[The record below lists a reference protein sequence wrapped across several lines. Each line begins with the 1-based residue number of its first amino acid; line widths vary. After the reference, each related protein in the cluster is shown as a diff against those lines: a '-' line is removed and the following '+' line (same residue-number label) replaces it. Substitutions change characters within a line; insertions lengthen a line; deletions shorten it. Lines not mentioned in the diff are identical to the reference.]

1 MGRDPFTRKKRAKKI
16 VFLCLFSNRSST
28 DFFMAHNVLCR
39 STGSFLSISK
49 WSDFGFEFRFG
60 LWGGRGS
67 SGSGSA
73 SIHPFPSMA
82 THSIRAIHPP
92 THPSMRSIPCIPSIH
107 SSSHPSIPAHSHPFI
122 SSCPCQFPSI
132 PIHPHPSQ
140 PRRGE
145 GRGRLRV
152 QRGLMMVLCH
162 STACG

>member
-1 MGRDPFTRKKRAKKI
+1 MP
-16 VFLCLFSNRSST
+16 LFKSILDGLLHGT
-28 DFFMAHNVLCR
+28 QCPVQKYGQL
-39 STGSFLSISK
+39 LSISK